1 MENVLKFLSRLQGVK
16 EILFLYFSS
25 VDDVYPAGNH
35 MFTFNCQN

>member
-16 EILFLYFSS
+16 KILFLYFSS

-35 MFTFNCQN
+35 MFTFNC

>member
-25 VDDVYPAGNH
+25 VDDVYPSGNH